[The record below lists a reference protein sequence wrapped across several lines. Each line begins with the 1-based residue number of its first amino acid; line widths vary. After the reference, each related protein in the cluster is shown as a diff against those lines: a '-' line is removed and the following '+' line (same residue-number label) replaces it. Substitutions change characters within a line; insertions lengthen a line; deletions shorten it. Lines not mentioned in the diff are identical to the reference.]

1 MFCNCRSLM
10 HLNLI
15 MELREAVVQHLAQ
28 HCMYF
33 KARCI
38 APQQK
43 RAPNMKEDEIISKHH
58 FWGSSSEAA
67 IAVVARSVQLEQP
80 PPNPF
85 RTQGTFSYTQIFSNL
100 HFIPFPSQKCHNVSI
115 TPFPALPIIPPPTSC
130 MK

>member
-33 KARCI
+33 KPRCF

-67 IAVVARSVQLEQP
+67 NCCAFFTFHSSLYKEQNSEQHYRNPTRARW
-80 PPNPF
+80 
-85 RTQGTFSYTQIFSNL
+85 FSNL
-100 HFIPFPSQKCHNVSI
+100 APHVGPTTPSGIIDWVAKIAPTLMQD
-115 TPFPALPIIPPPTSC
+115 PAS
-130 MK
+130 